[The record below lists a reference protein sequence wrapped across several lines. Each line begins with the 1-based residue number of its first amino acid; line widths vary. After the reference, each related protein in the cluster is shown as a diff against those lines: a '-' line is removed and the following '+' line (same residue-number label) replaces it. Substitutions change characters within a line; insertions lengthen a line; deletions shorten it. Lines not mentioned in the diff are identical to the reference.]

1 MYIDIYINMSARC
14 AFPLLRGEER
24 KNPRFRGSGGELS
37 VMSHYLVPKP
47 GMRECFSS
55 QCRKK
60 ETMVTMAR

>member
-24 KNPRFRGSGGELS
+24 KTPRFRGSGGELS

-47 GMRECFSS
+47 GMR
-55 QCRKK
+55 
-60 ETMVTMAR
+60 